1 MSLKYIPMFCIGGGE
16 IIKEENYVAKKS
28 PDSSID
34 QVIKNDISSAKE
46 SHVSST
52 KNKIATVLIKLAM
65 RAS

>member
-1 MSLKYIPMFCIGGGE
+1 MFCIGGGE

-34 QVIKNDISSAKE
+34 QVNKNDISSTKE

-52 KNKIATVLIKLAM
+52 KNIIAIVLIRLAK
-65 RAS
+65 RVP